1 MLREVVE
8 EEINSNLLSEINIQ
22 ELKEKVNQI
31 IIHTQLKEY
40 FEGTDQ
46 VLCEQEILI
55 PNGPTLRPD
64 RINISQEGRAT
75 ILDYKTGIP
84 RPEDKKQVETYA
96 EALRALGFHNIVS
109 KLVYIDKE
117 IKVISIG

>member
-1 MLREVVE
+1 
-8 EEINSNLLSEINIQ
+8 
-22 ELKEKVNQI
+22 LKKTANQI
-31 IIHTQLKEY
+31 IMHPELKEY

-64 RINISQEGRAT
+64 RINISQHGRVT
-75 ILDYKTGIP
+75 ILDYKTGSP
-84 RPEDKKQVETYA
+84 KAKDKKQVKVYA
-96 EALRALGFHNIVS
+96 EAITALGFHHVVS

-117 IKVISIG
+117 IDVISVGQIIR